1 LILLGTTTSGSVGA
15 ASAVAEV
22 RTAKAML
29 LGAIMAGLA
38 SALAF
43 HLDPKLDLAI
53 SRLFYVSD
61 HHFIGSSSAVFSDAR
76 LLFNILFYAVCA
88 FTVIGVV
95 VSHSLG
101 RGWLKISLSKWL
113 YLAVCILV
121 GPLTITNLGF
131 KDHWGRAR
139 PLSIV
144 EFGGAKSFSPPLMES
159 RQCQKNCSFVSGE
172 ASSIYIACFAAAF
185 VFPSMSEFWIL
196 SGIVLGSAA
205 GFVRMVQGAHFF
217 SDVIF
222 AGVLMALVAAT
233 LKLLFSELT
242 GELT

>member
-1 LILLGTTTSGSVGA
+1 VGG

-22 RTAKAML
+22 RTAKVLL
-29 LGAIMAGLA
+29 LGAIVVGLA

-43 HLDPKLDLAI
+43 HLDPKLDLAT
-53 SRLFYVSD
+53 SRLFYASD

-76 LLFNILFYAVCA
+76 LFFRILFYAVCA
-88 FTVIGVV
+88 LTVTGGV

-101 RGWLKISLSKWL
+101 HRWLKIPLNKWL
-113 YLAVCILV
+113 YLAICILV

-139 PLSIV
+139 PLSVV
-144 EFGGAKSFSPPLMES
+144 EFGGAKSFSPPLVES
-159 RQCQKNCSFVSGE
+159 KQCQRNCSFVSGE
-172 ASSIYIACFAAAF
+172 ASSIYIVCFAAAF
-185 VFPSMSEFWIL
+185 VFPSASGFWIF

-205 GFVRMVQGAHFF
+205 GFVRMAQGAHFF

-233 LKLLFSELT
+233 LALLFSELT
-242 GELT
+242 GIRELT